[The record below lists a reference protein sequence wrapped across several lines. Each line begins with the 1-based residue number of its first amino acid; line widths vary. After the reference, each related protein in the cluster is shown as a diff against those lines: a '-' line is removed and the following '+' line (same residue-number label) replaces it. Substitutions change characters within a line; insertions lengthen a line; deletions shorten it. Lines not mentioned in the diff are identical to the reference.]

1 MSNHLSEVLNG
12 AKIANIAKRERVRQN
27 TIYQRITN
35 QVTELNRKFGTNLST
50 KVKDIKANREA
61 YRDLLSG
68 TVSPA
73 TTKQNKKTD
82 VTTQPKRIYNLLR
95 FNNALEAINS
105 LEGDM
110 RIGAV
115 IMYNTLSND

>member
-27 TIYQRITN
+27 TVYQRITN

-50 KVKDIKANREA
+50 KVKDIKANRDA

-68 TVSPA
+68 KVSPA

-82 VTTQPKRIYNLLR
+82 VTTQPKRIYNVLR